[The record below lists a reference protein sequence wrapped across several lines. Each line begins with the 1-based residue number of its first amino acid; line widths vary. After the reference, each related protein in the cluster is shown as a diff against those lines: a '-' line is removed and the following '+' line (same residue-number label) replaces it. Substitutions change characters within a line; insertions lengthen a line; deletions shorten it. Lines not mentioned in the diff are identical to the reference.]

1 MDQQRDITHRTLY
14 NILQER
20 PGIEP
25 LIKQASVGV
34 SLDNLPNSA
43 FADTYNRA
51 YPVDTPANTA
61 MSLAYAIKTADLAPH
76 VSSNLSRAAEIYGII
91 LPPKAQVKVAHEEP
105 RYLLPKQK
113 KFGIKTA
120 SDVPKAEAAL
130 KRVSSKLSTEDLA
143 TAATVL
149 VKAAADSDQNV
160 SSIVMQWAGLAQCDL
175 EKAAEWI
182 EAREDSLS
190 GKANGVFAKVASVVR
205 AFDSENTRD
214 DLVKIA
220 ETVGKLDEVYG
231 LQVHYN
237 RKLPNPMETVFN
249 TKTSMEKMVSLAGT
263 DVPLADL
270 MKKDPE
276 FYGDVLGDD
285 ILPEITTDGKLDET
299 KLVEELPILPAD
311 MLKLLVSKMGY
322 QVKEAE
328 IVLPD
333 EYRGVFPT
341 ERERSAQEQRL
352 SNLEKLIDPNSG
364 FNLTS
369 TTEVTPASYKLPT
382 EAVVGGA
389 GVAGALGGLAG
400 YSSGV
405 NKARKALTSGST
417 LTTAAKLKGGLP
429 AAGLGLLGGAV
440 IGGGLGSLLGFT
452 PESGGEFNKD
462 EEARER
468 RDLVNAIRGYD
479 RKARISSEVALQKA
493 REELN
498 QAREGASRDLDQA
511 RQQGAFQ
518 SELNYLRG
526 LSDLNPT
533 STVSNPV
540 QYQQFDP
547 LEEVAARQ
555 ATFDEERRQASLRNA
570 QVASSPSGTL
580 SRTSIGGP

>member
-1 MDQQRDITHRTLY
+1 MDQQRDFTHRTLY

-25 LIKQASVGV
+25 LIKHASVGV
-34 SLDNLPNSA
+34 SLDNLPSSA

-51 YPVDTPANTA
+51 YPIDTPANTA

-160 SSIVMQWAGLAQCDL
+160 SPVVMQWAGLAQCDL

-190 GKANGVFAKVASVVR
+190 GKANGVFSKVASVVR
-205 AFDSENTRD
+205 AFDSDNTRD

-285 ILPEITTDGKLDET
+285 ILPEITTDGKLDEA

-322 QVKEAE
+322 QVKEASE
-328 IVLPD
+328 VIIPSM
-333 EYRGVFPT
+333 YRGEFPGQSEMEAQT
-341 ERERSAQEQRL
+341 ERLGVLRKAL
-352 SNLEKLIDPNSG
+352 SDRD
-364 FNLTS
+364 FNLTD
-369 TTEVTPASYKLPT
+369 PNDALYDYKDFGL
-382 EAVVGGA
+382 GGA
-389 GVAGALGGLAG
+389 GLGAAIGAAAHKGIPAARGLPRLAGRIGAGAGLGGLVG
-400 YSSGV
+400 
-405 NKARKALTSGST
+405 
-417 LTTAAKLKGGLP
+417 
-429 AAGLGLLGGAV
+429 AGLGLGSYFLGDR
-440 IGGGLGSLLGFT
+440 LGFIDT
-452 PESGGEFNKD
+452 LDEKREQDARFNLLSDIQKYEQNQKD
-462 EEARER
+462 SAQI
-468 RDLVNAIRGYD
+468 A
-479 RKARISSEVALQKA
+479 KQMAAK
-493 REELN
+493 ELSD
-498 QAREGASRDLDQA
+498 AY
-511 RQQGAFQ
+511 QQGSFQ

-533 STVSNPV
+533 STVTNPV
-540 QYQQFDP
+540 HYQQFDP
-547 LEEVAARQ
+547 LDAVDAQQ
-555 ATFDEERRQASLRNA
+555 AMFDESRRQQQLA
-570 QVASSPSGTL
+570 
-580 SRTSIGGP
+580 GGS

>member
-1 MDQQRDITHRTLY
+1 MDQQRDLTHRTLY

-25 LIKQASVGV
+25 LIKHASVGV

-51 YPVDTPANTA
+51 YPIDTPSNTA

-76 VSSNLSRAAEIYGII
+76 VSSNLARAAEIYGVI

-160 SSIVMQWAGLAQCDL
+160 SSVVMQWAGLAQCDL

-205 AFDSENTRD
+205 AFNSENTRD

-263 DVPLADL
+263 DIPLADL
-270 MKKDPE
+270 MKKDPA

-285 ILPEITTDGKLDET
+285 IVPEITTDGKLDET

-328 IVLPD
+328 VSLPSHF
-333 EYRGVFPT
+333 RGAFP
-341 ERERSAQEQRL
+341 EEAESAEQADRL
-352 SNLEKLIDPNSG
+352 SKLEKLIDPDSD
-364 FNLTS
+364 FNLTGGS
-369 TTEVTPASYKLPT
+369 ELYKLPGT
-382 EAVVGGA
+382 AIGIGAGGA
-389 GVAGALGGLAG
+389 GLIGGLAG
-400 YSSGV
+400 SAQGISRAQQAAQSAGTT
-405 NKARKALTSGST
+405 LST
-417 LTTAAKLKGGLP
+417 MAKLKGGLGVG
-429 AAGLGLLGGAV
+429 ALGLLGGAAL
-440 IGGGLGSLLGFT
+440 GGGIGALTGFSPFSGVDEDEEELARRSLLKSIREYERNQLT
-452 PESGGEFNKD
+452 SNQI
-462 EEARER
+462 ARQMAANE
-468 RDLVNAIRGYD
+468 
-479 RKARISSEVALQKA
+479 
-493 REELN
+493 
-498 QAREGASRDLDQA
+498 LDQA

-533 STVSNPV
+533 SVVANPV
-540 QYQQFDP
+540 HYQQFDP
-547 LEEVAARQ
+547 LEEVSARQ
-555 ATFDEERRQASLRNA
+555 AIFDENRRQASLSNPP
-570 QVASSPSGTL
+570 QVASSPSGVI
-580 SRTSIGGP
+580 SRTSIGP

>member
-1 MDQQRDITHRTLY
+1 MDQQRDFTHRTLY

-51 YPVDTPANTA
+51 YPIDTPSNTA

-76 VSSNLSRAAEIYGII
+76 VSSNLARAAEIYGIV
-91 LPPKAQVKVAHEEP
+91 LPPKAQVKVAYEEP

-130 KRVSSKLSTEDLA
+130 KRVSSKLCTEDLA

-160 SSIVMQWAGLAQCDL
+160 SPVVMQWAGLAQCDL

-190 GKANGVFAKVASVVR
+190 GKANGVFAKVARVVR

-311 MLKLLVSKMGY
+311 MLKLLASKMGY

-328 IVLPD
+328 VTLPPI
-333 EYRGVFPT
+333 YRGEFPDQS
-341 ERERSAQEQRL
+341 EQQAQIDRL
-352 SNLEKLIDPNSG
+352 STVEKLLGPDSD
-364 FNLTS
+364 FNLTAGS
-369 TTEVTPASYKLPT
+369 PASYNLPGT
-382 EAVVGGA
+382 AIGIGAGGA
-389 GVAGALGGLAG
+389 GLIGGLAG
-400 YSSGV
+400 
-405 NKARKALTSGST
+405 N
-417 LTTAAKLKGGLP
+417 LKGGLRGG
-429 AAGLGLLGGAV
+429 ALGLLGGAAL
-440 IGGGLGSLLGFT
+440 GGGLGALTGFSLGSSVDEEEEALARQSLLN
-452 PESGGEFNKD
+452 SI
-462 EEARER
+462 RE
-468 RDLVNAIRGYD
+468 YD
-479 RKARISSEVALQKA
+479 RSQLTSNQIARQMAA
-493 REELN
+493 NELA
-498 QAREGASRDLDQA
+498 QAK
-511 RQQGAFQ
+511 QQGAFQ

-533 STVSNPV
+533 SVVTNPV
-540 QYQQFDP
+540 HYQQFDP
-547 LEEVAARQ
+547 LEGVAARQ
-555 ATFDEERRQASLRNA
+555 AIFDEERRQASLGNA
-570 QVASSPSGTL
+570 QLASSPSGVT
-580 SRTSIGGP
+580 SRTSIGP